1 MAQVSEIS
9 MEAICRRAAAQHLCF
24 FFFCVSPAMAGPAV
38 NLSTIK
44 THRVELLCA

>member
-9 MEAICRRAAAQHLCF
+9 MEAICRRAAGQHLR
-24 FFFCVSPAMAGPAV
+24 FCISPAMAGPAV